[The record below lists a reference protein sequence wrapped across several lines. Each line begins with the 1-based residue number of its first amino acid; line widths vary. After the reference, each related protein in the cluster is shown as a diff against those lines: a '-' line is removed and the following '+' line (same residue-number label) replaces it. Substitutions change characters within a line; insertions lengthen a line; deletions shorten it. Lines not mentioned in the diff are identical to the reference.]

1 MADAFLQ
8 ALAVVLFVFT
18 TWLFGAVARRL
29 SAPALVGEVVAGM
42 VLGPKGLDAVPHD
55 EAFALIGA
63 VGLALLVLEG
73 GLHVELATLRRVG
86 KVAFA
91 VALSGTVLPLAT
103 AWAALALLP
112 AFRSREGLLCGTALS
127 STAIGM
133 AAQLMGDLG
142 VLDAEL
148 GQVVVTA
155 AMFDDVLSLCLLAMV
170 SKGLGDGA
178 FALFLPLLSSAAF
191 IFATAA
197 LAYKTP
203 EWLGA
208 LRQRR
213 QFTDAAWR
221 DGLLALALGLCVALS
236 AAAHFAKSTHL
247 LGAFMAGVSLAAV
260 DGGAAAETFDD
271 RVGPVS
277 AWTSRV
283 FFASIGFVVPVGRL
297 FSAPALLYGALLAF
311 LAVGSKVVT
320 GVFDW
325 ERRYQIGWAMV
336 GRGELGFVMATE
348 TFKRGETSSLA
359 FSITVWALL
368 VATLVSPIVL
378 RRLLPAPPPAR
389 AAAVEDVGALK
400 AEVARLRRD
409 LAAARAEDAA
419 MARVI
424 RRLSPPKGRR
434 PSRDLAAEPVVVEPP
449 DEAPIFGCSG
459 LY

>member
-1 MADAFLQ
+1 MADAFLR

-170 SKGLGDGA
+170 SKGLGDGV
-178 FALFLPLLSSAAF
+178 FALFVPLLSSAAF
-191 IFATAA
+191 IVATAA

-208 LRQRR
+208 LRQGLDRLPRR
-213 QFTDAAWR
+213 
-221 DGLLALALGLCVALS
+221 
-236 AAAHFAKSTHL
+236 
-247 LGAFMAGVSLAAV
+247 
-260 DGGAAAETFDD
+260 
-271 RVGPVS
+271 
-277 AWTSRV
+277 
-283 FFASIGFVVPVGRL
+283 
-297 FSAPALLYGALLAF
+297 
-311 LAVGSKVVT
+311 
-320 GVFDW
+320 
-325 ERRYQIGWAMV
+325 RR
-336 GRGELGFVMATE
+336 
-348 TFKRGETSSLA
+348 
-359 FSITVWALL
+359 
-368 VATLVSPIVL
+368 
-378 RRLLPAPPPAR
+378 RR
-389 AAAVEDVGALK
+389 
-400 AEVARLRRD
+400 ARLRVRQ
-409 LAAARAEDAA
+409 R
-419 MARVI
+419 
-424 RRLSPPKGRR
+424 PHGRR
-434 PSRDLAAEPVVVEPP
+434 HAPHRAVRPPVHGRPPRGLRAGRPAAVAGHAPYLNPRGPP
-449 DEAPIFGCSG
+449 WPEMMR
-459 LY
+459 